1 MSKELKE
8 IIQKLISE
16 NPDIIQ
22 ISAHWDS
29 RTCNGIIWVQIPGI
43 SGTKRYTE
51 FLNNYTEYVNDTYGN
66 MDPAYDEC
74 STLVCAQS
82 DPVADEVY
90 PLVYDRERGIIE
102 DAV

>member
-1 MSKELKE
+1 MSNELKE

-16 NPDIIQ
+16 NPDIVQ
-22 ISAHWDS
+22 ISACWDS

-66 MDPAYDEC
+66 NDPAYDEC
-74 STLVCAQS
+74 RTLVCAQS
-82 DPVADEVY
+82 DPVASSVY
-90 PLVYDRERGIIE
+90 PLVYDKERGIVE